1 MEGLVSKIKREPFG
15 APFLCCL
22 FFELIIFQQYI
33 LNRSNIA
40 QPLLKETTMSTSRF
54 VFMTPTRLSDQEHP
68 HIRAFVHN
76 LRTGAGSKIQ
86 AIKTSLY
93 HALVEN
99 DVTKHDTIVLGHYSE
114 ETCGYI
120 NVGEFSTTE
129 LRDWVTT
136 DIPTYQEGSVAEYQ
150 HFAKIRNHYKYLDY
164 VWEDFHKAVFGKTA
178 SESFRGGMIG
188 AHGDKVYGHCDE
200 WEEKNIPFY
209 HGALLFLLTYIESEM
224 VGYKKSQSS
233 EFVIDKYQHYLP
245 KIIEAEKMQLIKM
258 VTPSE
263 IS

>member
-1 MEGLVSKIKREPFG
+1 
-15 APFLCCL
+15 
-22 FFELIIFQQYI
+22 
-33 LNRSNIA
+33 
-40 QPLLKETTMSTSRF
+40 MSTSRF

-76 LRTGAGSKIQ
+76 LRTGVGSKIQ

-93 HALVEN
+93 HAHVEN

-114 ETCGYI
+114 ETYDYI
-120 NVGEFSTTE
+120 NVGEFSTTG

-136 DIPTYQEGSVAEYQ
+136 DIPTYQEGNVAEYQ

-178 SESFRGGMIG
+178 TESFRGGMIG
-188 AHGDKVYGHCDE
+188 AHGDKVYGYCDD

-209 HGALLFLLTYIESEM
+209 RGALLFLLTYIESEM

-233 EFVIDKYQHYLP
+233 EFVINKYQYYRP
-245 KIIEAEKMQLIKM
+245 KIIETENMQLINVQALAENKQGLGY
-258 VTPSE
+258 
-263 IS
+263 